1 MSKKILVFLCA
12 IFLWPFFTPAQEST
26 PSAPVY
32 ERLPLG
38 SVTARGW
45 LRQQLLRNKEG
56 MGGHLD
62 ELEPEMIGKPF
73 IDRNHQSPVSP
84 GWSGEISGTYWTG
97 LVQLAFTLD
106 DPELKEKARR
116 WVEGTLA
123 LQEEDGYLGSYR
135 PTENRLEDYAAWS
148 ANWCY
153 RALLSWAQATG
164 DERTLE
170 AVHRGLLW
178 FVEHW
183 EGEQKTPYAGPTII
197 ESMID
202 VWRQTGDERLA
213 RWSAEYLDWLDQN
226 DSFCH
231 GRRSLLREELNFNDD
246 HVVAFGENMKHPA
259 LLWLYT
265 GNPKDLAAAENGIQ
279 QAMSKCWLPNGA
291 PSTNGEHFSPPSS
304 NHETEYCNFATWQ
317 NSFLRMLAIT
327 GQARYGD
334 WVEKMFFNAAQGAR
348 KKDERAIVY
357 NSMPNQLKATIT
369 SDAFNWA
376 DYGCYAPNFNVACCP
391 AQSIRLIPEYI
402 RSMVLRDR
410 EGNFAFPIYGPCQ
423 MKCTEGDR
431 EITIEEETN
440 YPFDGRITLTVHAGE
455 NWSGSLR
462 VRIPRWADSFTITRT
477 IGGQS
482 RAAAVSTGTNTEA
495 STGTSTETG
504 WLTLPGP
511 WGEAEQLEI
520 VFTDTPRVVESKDV
534 YFPNEPLRVIEYGP
548 LLFSLAQTAEWNPIP
563 GNPLTPLPEG
573 WTWWNV
579 TCQPTL
585 YSLVKEALAPEAITV
600 NKKELSGDNYPW
612 ENPPITLTVPMIRTQ
627 LHAWPFEQPAVHVT
641 PLPYGNPVRPDEG
654 AEVETVELVP
664 YGATNLRLT
673 CFPIAE

>member
-1 MSKKILVFLCA
+1 MSKKIIVLLCA
-12 IFLWPFFTPAQEST
+12 ALLWPLLACAQEKT
-26 PSAPVY
+26 APAPVY

-45 LRQQLLRNKEG
+45 LRQQLLRSKDG

-62 ELEPEMIGKPF
+62 ELEPEMIGKPY
-73 IDRNHQSPVSP
+73 IDREHQSPVSP

-116 WVEGTLA
+116 WVEGTIA

-135 PTENRLEDYAAWS
+135 PTDNRLEDYCAWS
-148 ANWCY
+148 ANWGY
-153 RALLSWAQATG
+153 RALLAWAQATG

-183 EGEQKTPYAGPTII
+183 AGDQKTPYAGPVLI

-213 RWSAEYLDWLDQN
+213 QWPAEYLDWLDQN
-226 DSFCH
+226 DPFCH

-246 HVVAFGENMKHPA
+246 HVVAFGENMKNPA
-259 LLWLYT
+259 LVWLYS
-265 GNPKDLAAAENGIQ
+265 GDPEDRAAAENGIR

-291 PSTNGEHFSPPSS
+291 PSSNGEHFSPPSS

-327 GQARYGD
+327 GEAKYGD

-348 KKDERAIVY
+348 KKDERAMVY
-357 NSMPNQLKATIT
+357 DSMPNQFQATIT
-369 SDAFNWA
+369 SDAFQWA
-376 DYGCYAPNFNVACCP
+376 DYGCYAPNFHVACCP
-391 AQSIRLIPEYI
+391 AQSVRLVPEYI

-410 EGNFAFPIYGPCQ
+410 EGNFAFPVYGPCR
-423 MKCTEGDR
+423 MKWTDGGGR
-431 EITIEEETN
+431 EIAVEEETN
-440 YPFDGRITLTVHAGE
+440 YPFDGKVTFTVKAGDD
-455 NWSGSLR
+455 WPGAL
-462 VRIPRWADSFTITRT
+462 VLRIPQWADSFTASRT
-477 IGGQS
+477 IGGNT
-482 RAAAVSTGTNTEA
+482 RAV
-495 STGTSTETG
+495 ETDPEEG
-504 WLTLPGP
+504 WLCVSGP
-511 WGEAEQLEI
+511 WGEGERLEI
-520 VFTDTPRVVESKDV
+520 IFTDTPRVVETEDI
-534 YFPNEPLRVIEYGP
+534 YFQKEPLRVVEYGP
-548 LLFSLAQTAEWNPIP
+548 LLFSFDQPTEWEEIP
-563 GNPLTPLPEG
+563 GHPLTPLPEG
-573 WTWWNV
+573 WSWWNA
-579 TCQPTL
+579 TSRPIF
-585 YSLVKEALAPEAITV
+585 YSLTKEALAPGAITV
-600 NKKELSGDNYPW
+600 NHKDTADGYPW
-612 ENPPITLTVPMIRTQ
+612 ENPPLTLSVPMIRTQ
-627 LHAWPFEQPAVHVT
+627 KYAWPFESNAIHVT

-654 AEVETVELVP
+654 AEVEQIELVP